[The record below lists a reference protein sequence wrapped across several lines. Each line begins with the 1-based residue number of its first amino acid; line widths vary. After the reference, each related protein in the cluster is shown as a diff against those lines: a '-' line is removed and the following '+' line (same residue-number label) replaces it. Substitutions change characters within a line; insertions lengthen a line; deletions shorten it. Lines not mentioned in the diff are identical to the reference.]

1 MEIRYPEYYKQF
13 RCLAGE
19 CPDTCC
25 VAWEIRVD
33 RETAGLYKE

>member
-25 VAWEIRVD
+25 VGWEIGWTGR
-33 RETAGLYKE
+33 RPAL